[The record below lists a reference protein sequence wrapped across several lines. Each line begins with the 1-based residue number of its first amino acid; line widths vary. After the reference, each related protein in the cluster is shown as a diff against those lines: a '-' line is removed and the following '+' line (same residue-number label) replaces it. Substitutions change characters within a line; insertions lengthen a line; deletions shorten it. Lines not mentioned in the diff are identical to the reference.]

1 MRASS
6 AARPSATAPSLSTV
20 RASSVRVSPVLKR
33 RPRSQPS
40 VRAPSAT
47 APSSSAVLRH
57 GGFGLPPTS
66 PSPADLTRHRT
77 RVVTVTLAV
86 ASRGCPRLLH
96 ELCDPGECCRCLLP
110 LSLLPLPW
118 MCCCQSTKLLGAA
131 DSKSS
136 PGLPSR
142 RSLIFRLSGP
152 TPMPVR
158 LLAVVAGCWPAGRLW

>member
-1 MRASS
+1 MPDNYSWRRLRASS

-20 RASSVRVSPVLKR
+20 RASSVRDNSVRVSPVLKR

-96 ELCDPGECCRCLLP
+96 ELCDPDVIGR
-110 LSLLPLPW
+110 
-118 MCCCQSTKLLGAA
+118 GY
-131 DSKSS
+131 
-136 PGLPSR
+136 GGG
-142 RSLIFRLSGP
+142 GP
-152 TPMPVR
+152 CAFAWLR
-158 LLAVVAGCWPAGRLW
+158 